1 MKLWGG
7 LGGFTQITCATNC
20 ATPGYSVFLHDT
32 TRGRKK
38 QVSRVCGRRCGQA
51 RFCGSFSSGEFP
63 PQATVPRTSGI
74 SLSGQWMGR
83 LSSQSKRATNCATP
97 GYSVFLH
104 DTMRRRKKQVFRVC
118 GRCCGHARF
127 FGSFSTGEFPPQST
141 VPRTSGVPLLG
152 EWIGHL
158 STQIT
163 CATNCATPGYSI
175 FLHDTMQRR
184 KKQVFR
190 VCGRRC
196 GHAQFCG
203 SFSTDR
209 FPPQATVPRTSG
221 VPLLGEWMSRLSSQI
236 TRAANYATFGHR
248 YFSRPGAFF
257 PTYVRQYTLRSAAL
271 ALWHHLLLDRGQHDG
286 FILYLSILPVS
297 PPKSSLFAS
306 GRYVGKA
313 VRRLW
318 GLRTA

>member
-1 MKLWGG
+1 MVRVVRLER
-7 LGGFTQITCATNC
+7 
-20 ATPGYSVFLHDT
+20 T
-32 TRGRKK
+32 T
-38 QVSRVCGRRCGQA
+38 S
-51 RFCGSFSSGEFP
+51 
-63 PQATVPRTSGI
+63 
-74 SLSGQWMGR
+74 
-83 LSSQSKRATNCATP
+83 SSQSWRATNCAIP
-97 GYSVFLH
+97 GYSIFLH

-118 GRCCGHARF
+118 GRCCGQARF

-152 EWIGHL
+152 EWIGH
-158 STQIT
+158 
-163 CATNCATPGYSI
+163 
-175 FLHDTMQRR
+175 
-184 KKQVFR
+184 
-190 VCGRRC
+190 
-196 GHAQFCG
+196 
-203 SFSTDR
+203 
-209 FPPQATVPRTSG
+209 
-221 VPLLGEWMSRLSSQI
+221 LSSQI

>member
-7 LGGFTQITCATNC
+7 LG
-20 ATPGYSVFLHDT
+20 VF
-32 TRGRKK
+32 
-38 QVSRVCGRRCGQA
+38 
-51 RFCGSFSSGEFP
+51 
-63 PQATVPRTSGI
+63 
-74 SLSGQWMGR
+74 
-83 LSSQSKRATNCATP
+83 SQSKRATNCATP
-97 GYSVFLH
+97 GYGIFQLWSNMGSMPVF
-104 DTMRRRKKQVFRVC
+104 DQFP
-118 GRCCGHARF
+118 AR
-127 FGSFSTGEFPPQST
+127 GKTPSALASQSFPGFWRSAA
-141 VPRTSGVPLLG
+141 RTR
-152 EWIGHL
+152 
-158 STQIT
+158 
-163 CATNCATPGYSI
+163 A
-175 FLHDTMQRR
+175 
-184 KKQVFR
+184 
-190 VCGRRC
+190 
-196 GHAQFCG
+196 
-203 SFSTDR
+203 
-209 FPPQATVPRTSG
+209 
-221 VPLLGEWMSRLSSQI
+221 SRSQI